1 MINVIIEVYMRE
13 HFFKFRCTCAERKLI
28 MNIENLLTNG
38 AFYITLL
45 VFVGLVGSWFFRDIG
60 ASVDF
65 GFVKTI
71 VRVVMA
77 IAWGIALSWL
87 LFHIGTIPG
96 IVGFIVGFIIGI
108 TGLIY
113 TFLLWVLKKIRNLL
127 AKLWKSIPWWGKLI
141 LVVVLIIL
149 AILVIASVF

>member
-1 MINVIIEVYMRE
+1 
-13 HFFKFRCTCAERKLI
+13 